1 MDIEEVKKNS
11 NNKDFI
17 MKAVSM
23 EGKLLDYASDE
34 LKQDKDVV
42 ETGIVF
48 DEKPYIAIAMANK
61 GGNYSAYSEVLR
73 LIGCMDDVMDEY
85 NAYTKKES

>member
-11 NNKDFI
+11 NDKEFI
-17 MKAVSM
+17 MKAVSV

-42 ETGIVF
+42 EAALNQDGEALEFVS
-48 DEKPYIAIAMANK
+48 DKLK
-61 GGNYSAYSEVLR
+61 
-73 LIGCMDDVMDEY
+73 DDFFQLL
-85 NAYTKKES
+85 